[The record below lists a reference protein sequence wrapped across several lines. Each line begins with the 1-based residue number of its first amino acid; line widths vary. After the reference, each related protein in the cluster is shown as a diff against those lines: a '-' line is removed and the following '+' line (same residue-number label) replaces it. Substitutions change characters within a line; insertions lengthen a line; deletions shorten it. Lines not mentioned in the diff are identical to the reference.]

1 MPVHHHMLG
10 QTPAT
15 TERILFPIA
24 DRALG
29 TRSSLAYENSA

>member
-1 MPVHHHMLG
+1 MPVHHNMLG
-10 QTPAT
+10 QTPSA

-29 TRSSLAYENSA
+29 TQASLVY